1 MIAKALLAATL
12 TLSPANGMFAA
23 PPKDRWF
30 GADKVK
36 HLFMSAFVQSAAF
49 SAARAAKL
57 SVSSAQV
64 AAGVTTSVVGIGREI
79 HDKRRGRPFSLKDLT
94 WDAAGG
100 VGAAVVL
107 NKTR

>member
-1 MIAKALLAATL
+1 MMALLVAAAL
-12 TLSPANGMFAA
+12 AA
-23 PPKDRWF
+23 PPKDGWF
-30 GADKVK
+30 GVDKVK

-57 SVSSAQV
+57 SIPNAQA
-64 AAGVTTSVVGIGREI
+64 AAGIATGVVGIGREI
-79 HDKRRGRPFSLKDLT
+79 HDKRLGKPFSLKDLT

-100 VGAAVVL
+100 LGAAALL